1 MEPAKAFDPY
11 YKWLGIPP
19 KDQPPTLYRLLG
31 LEQFE
36 TDSDVIESAA
46 DRQMAHLRQLQIG
59 PHSALSQRL
68 LNEVAAARRC
78 LLDAEQKAAYDESLR
93 AAQQSAALS
102 ADGFDVAAEAG
113 SAFEAAAPETF
124 DELAASL
131 PREWA
136 APMIDATAEESPA
149 VRPWWREP
157 IVIGA
162 AAGGLAIGAAV
173 VAVVLFSS
181 APQDVEEGRSIASAA
196 GANVREPRAQP
207 LERARPETPVVRNS
221 NAEPRANSQD
231 GKPVVPGSFDAAARK
246 LPLERESAPSRPRVD
261 VAAPTAP
268 HAAMPPATAP
278 ASPGGKPPALLP
290 GSPASSRGGG
300 AAGAPAVPAPM
311 PPEKTPPANMP
322 PAETPS
328 ASLPRIEYTTIG
340 EPIDLL
346 KRVVPSRDAVNGD
359 WHFEGEALVSPVEL
373 HWARLQLRVD
383 VPAEYI
389 FTVEIARP
397 SQHDNLSLG
406 LVAGGSQFMYCATAF
421 RRGGLFLLDGK
432 EWHVNETSYPAGDIF
447 HPGPNTIACMVHRKG
462 IIARVNHRTLID
474 WEGDFSRLTLQ
485 SLWQI
490 PSKKTLFLGTDPRY
504 EFTKVELQAI
514 RTQAGGRRR

>member
-11 YKWLGIPP
+11 HKWLGIPP

-78 LLDAEQKAAYDESLR
+78 LLDAAQKAAYDESLR
-93 AAQQSAALS
+93 AARQSAAPE

-113 SAFEAAAPETF
+113 LAFEAAASEAF

-131 PREWA
+131 PHDWA
-136 APMIDATAEESPA
+136 APMIDATAEESPG

-157 IVIGA
+157 IMIGA
-162 AAGGLAIGAAV
+162 AGSGLAIGAAI

-181 APQDVEEGRSIASAA
+181 APQGIEEDRSIASAA
-196 GANVREPRAQP
+196 GANLGEPRAQP
-207 LERARPETPVVRNS
+207 LDRARLETPVVRNA
-221 NAEPRANSQD
+221 NAEPRA
-231 GKPVVPGSFDAAARK
+231 KPEDIVPAVPGRSDVAAPK

-261 VAAPTAP
+261 VATPTP
-268 HAAMPPATAP
+268 PPANAP
-278 ASPGGKPPALLP
+278 ASPA
-290 GSPASSRGGG
+290 GG
-300 AAGAPAVPAPM
+300 AAGAPALPAPM

-397 SQHDNLSLG
+397 SQRDNLSLG
-406 LVAGGSQFMYCATAF
+406 LVAGGSQFMYCATAY
-421 RRGGLFLLDGK
+421 RKGGLFLLDGK
-432 EWHVNETSYPAGDIF
+432 EWHVNETSYPAENIF
-447 HPGPNTIACMVHRKG
+447 HAGPNTIACMVHRNG

-485 SLWQI
+485 SMWRM
-490 PSKKTLFLGTDPRY
+490 PARTLFLGTDPRY

-514 RTQAGGRRR
+514 RTQAGARGIELKRTVR